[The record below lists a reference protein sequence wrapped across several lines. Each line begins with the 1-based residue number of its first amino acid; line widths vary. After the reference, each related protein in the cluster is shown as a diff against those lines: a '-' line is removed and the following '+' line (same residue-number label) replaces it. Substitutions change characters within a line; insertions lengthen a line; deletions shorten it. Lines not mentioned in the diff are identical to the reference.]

1 MCMMLKG
8 FLQFVLIMTAAL
20 CLSLVVGHAG
30 GYAIM
35 YIDEYEIDRTIK

>member
-1 MCMMLKG
+1 MIKGMLQLS
-8 FLQFVLIMTAAL
+8 FFMAL
-20 CLSLVVGHAG
+20 ALSMGIVVGHAG